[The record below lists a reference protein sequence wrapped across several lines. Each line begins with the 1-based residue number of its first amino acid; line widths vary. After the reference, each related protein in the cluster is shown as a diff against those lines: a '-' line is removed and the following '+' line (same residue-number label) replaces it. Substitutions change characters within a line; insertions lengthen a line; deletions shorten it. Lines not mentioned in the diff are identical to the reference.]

1 MTFQQAPG
9 PWKKAPCVRGQ
20 GEQCTLLPESRAA
33 HNTHEWEGAGE
44 AGFCLDVKSH
54 EGVEQICS
62 LGCFGEAG
70 ALNPDSSLS
79 IQGSTS
85 VQTMTES
92 FFQLTGEHPA
102 EVLVRQR
109 MTHAD
114 NAAGESYEVTVSL

>member
-1 MTFQQAPG
+1 MSGAKG
-9 PWKKAPCVRGQ
+9 SSAPC
-20 GEQCTLLPESRAA
+20 CLRAGL
-33 HNTHEWEGAGE
+33 HRTHVNGKGPGE
-44 AGFCLDVKSH
+44 AGFCLDVKSN